1 MSTIQSV
8 LLDRRHSG
16 DRRLGER
23 RQRNVPV
30 LVERRRTQDRR
41 RQGERRQ
48 QDLYAL
54 SVGCADRLCAEL
66 AAVPADNPIS
76 RLLVL
81 QKFLRDHRPQQSN
94 EWIMRWARRLR
105 ETYRV
110 GDRARMR
117 EDVFLALCAE

>member
-8 LLDRRHSG
+8 PLDRRHSG

-30 LVERRRTQDRR
+30 QVERRRTHDR

-48 QDLYAL
+48 QGRSGL
-54 SVGCADRLCAEL
+54 SPDFAGRLCAEL

-81 QKFLRDHRPQQSN
+81 QMFLLRHRPRQSN

-110 GDRARMR
+110 GDRAKMR
-117 EDVFLALCAE
+117 QDVFLALRAE